1 LRCCKS
7 CRRTRLPG
15 YNPGAICGP
24 RQQALSGR
32 QHLANPDARDDLA
45 TWVRETE
52 PMRRALAR
60 LDFRSVLVIYR
71 PAARLPRH
79 ELGKRTGL
87 SESTIW
93 YWEAG
98 GRHGLCE
105 IRQLLQFADS
115 VKFPRPAL
123 LPVIL
128 GQPHALSDLMAG
140 VAAVPSAG
148 GTDHG

>member
-1 LRCCKS
+1 LRFCKS
-7 CRRTRLPG
+7 CRRSRRAG

-24 RQQALSGR
+24 CQQALSDR
-32 QHLANPDARDDLA
+32 QHFANPDAQGDLA

-52 PMRRALAR
+52 PMRSALAS
-60 LDFRSVLVIYR
+60 LDFRGVLVIYR
-71 PAARLPRH
+71 PAARLSGH
-79 ELGKRTGL
+79 ELGKRTGPP
-87 SESTIW
+87 ESTIW

-98 GRHGLCE
+98 ERHGLRD
-105 IRQLLQFADS
+105 IRKLLQYADS

-140 VAAVPSAG
+140 LAAVPSAG
-148 GTDHG
+148 GADHG

>member
-7 CRRTRLPG
+7 CRRSRLAG

-24 RQQALSGR
+24 RQQALSNR
-32 QHLANPDARDDLA
+32 QHFANPDARGDLA

-52 PMRRALAR
+52 PMRSALAS
-60 LDFRSVLVIYR
+60 LDFRAVPIIYR
-71 PAARLPRH
+71 SAARLSGH
-79 ELGKRTGL
+79 ELGKRTGRP
-87 SESTIW
+87 ESTIW

-98 GRHGLCE
+98 ERHGLCD

-115 VKFPRPAL
+115 VKFPRLAL

-128 GQPHALSDLMAG
+128 GQPHALSDLTAG
-140 VAAVPSAG
+140 LAAVPSAG
-148 GTDHG
+148 DADRG